1 MFNYFQIHSLIVL
14 GNYLK
19 YYYIFQSNYLLL
31 LNVIAKPLK
40 LHEEF
45 QIKLFLNYK
54 GRSKMDQN
62 YFLNLNYG

>member
-14 GNYLK
+14 GKK